1 MRLTTLLPHLAGFRV
16 QDAVTVSDTDVA
28 LTAEPTTRSGCC
40 PSCGRRSHSIHSRY
54 VRHVTDQP
62 IGGRQV
68 TIHLWVWRFRCRA
81 AACAR
86 RTFTEQVP
94 RLVARYARRSV
105 PLQEALEDIG
115 LTLGGRRGARF
126 ASRRVVP
133 VSRST
138 LLRLVRRLPLPD
150 PGAPAVLGIDD
161 FAVRRG
167 HRYGTVLVDLHA
179 HRVVDLLPDRT
190 AATVVAWMAERES
203 PECICRDRSG
213 AYADAARQ
221 AASDATQI
229 ADRFH
234 LSCNGSAVLER
245 VLACHPAALRR
256 AGATPDSGA
265 APAPASTAAALLT
278 ERAPAVPCLPSD
290 PRRER
295 RRARYDE
302 VLARHRAGETITAI
316 GAHVGLCRQTVRKYV
331 EADAF
336 PSVPSRRT
344 LLHTGAPHEAY
355 LRMRWGEGCRDAH
368 LLHQELQA
376 RGFTGPLRMV
386 QRAVAAWRED
396 PGRRGR
402 YAATAQDPAPPPP
415 ARPLSPRQAT
425 WLLLRPISALTDEER
440 TMRTRLLAGTPVIRA
455 ALAAVEAFRAMVHTQ
470 ERAALDPWL
479 AAATSSTVAAI
490 RTFAAG
496 VRRDYAAIAAAL
508 EYSWSSGQV
517 EGQVTKIKLRKREM
531 YGRGNFDLL
540 RRRVLLAS

>member
-1 MRLTTLLPHLAGFRV
+1 MRLTTLLPHLVGLRV
-16 QDAVTVSDTDVA
+16 HDEVAVSATDVV

-40 PSCGRRSHSIHSRY
+40 PACGRRSHSIHSRY
-54 VRHVTDQP
+54 ARRVTDQP

-81 AACAR
+81 AACTR

-105 PLQEALEDIG
+105 PLQEALGDIG
-115 LTLGGRRGARF
+115 LTLGGRPGARF
-126 ASRRVVP
+126 AVRRAVP

-138 LLRLVRRLPLPD
+138 LLRLVRLLPLPD
-150 PGAPAVLGIDD
+150 PGAPVVLGIDD
-161 FAVRRG
+161 FALRRG
-167 HRYGTVLVDLHA
+167 HRYGTVVVDLQA

-190 AATVVAWMAERES
+190 AATVVAWMSGREP
-203 PECICRDRSG
+203 PECVCRDRGG
-213 AYADAARQ
+213 AYADAARR
-221 AASDATQI
+221 AAPDATQI

-234 LSCNGSAVLER
+234 LSCNGSTVLER
-245 VLACHPAALRR
+245 VLARHPAALRR
-256 AGATPDSGA
+256 AGTAPDAGA
-265 APAPASTAAALLT
+265 APAPASTVAAPLT
-278 ERAPAVPCLPSD
+278 ERAPADPGPPSD

-302 VLARHRAGETITAI
+302 VLTRHRAGETITAI
-316 GAHVGLCRQTVRKYV
+316 GAGVGLCRQTVRKYV
-331 EADAF
+331 EADAC

-344 LLHTGAPHEAY
+344 LLRTGSPHEAY
-355 LRMRWGEGCRDAH
+355 LRVRWGQGCRDAH

-386 QRAVAAWRED
+386 QRAVADWRED

-402 YAATAQDPAPPPP
+402 CAATAQEPAPPPP
-415 ARPLSPRQAT
+415 AHPLSPRQAT
-425 WLLLRPISALTDEER
+425 WLLLRPIGALTDEER
-440 TMRTRLLAGTPVIRA
+440 TLRTRVLAGTPALGA
-455 ALAAVEAFRAMVHTQ
+455 ALAAVEAFRALVRTQ

-479 AAATSSTVAAI
+479 EAATTSTVAAI

-496 VRRDYAAIAAAL
+496 VRRDYKAIAAAL

-540 RRRVLLAS
+540 RRRVLLGS